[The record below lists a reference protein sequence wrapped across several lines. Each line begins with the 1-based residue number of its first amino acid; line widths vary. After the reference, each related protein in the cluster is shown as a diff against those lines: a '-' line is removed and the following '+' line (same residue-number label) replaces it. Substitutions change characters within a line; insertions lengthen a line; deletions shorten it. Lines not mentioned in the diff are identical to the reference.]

1 MSSHL
6 YNLICIHCTY
16 ILPPINTFDMQISCA
31 NIVFIIIRP
40 VCKQQQVIC
49 VEVTVK
55 EQHMTEDI
63 LEHKFDSHFFLQIH
77 YAVLRQFFLDK
88 FYLTL
93 IVSEIEGSK
102 GTNSKNVYLFLF
114 FPDLYAVFTM
124 SYCRIQHV
132 CFIVYCFN
140 DMRRPSTIQH
150 FIFCLI
156 LKFFFYYFLMI
167 LLPAFLKYN

>member
-6 YNLICIHCTY
+6 YNLICIHCKY
-16 ILPPINTFDMQISCA
+16 ILPPINAFDMQISCT

-55 EQHMTEDI
+55 EQHVTEDI

-93 IVSEIEGSK
+93 IVSEKEGSNRDQQQK
-102 GTNSKNVYLFLF
+102 CLSFFYFFRLVCSVYHVLLQNTTYMFYRLLFQRYEETVHNSVFYFLSDFKVLFL
-114 FPDLYAVFTM
+114 
-124 SYCRIQHV
+124 
-132 CFIVYCFN
+132 
-140 DMRRPSTIQH
+140 
-150 FIFCLI
+150 
-156 LKFFFYYFLMI
+156 
-167 LLPAFLKYN
+167 LLPYETPSCFSKI

>member
-6 YNLICIHCTY
+6 YNLICIHCKY
-16 ILPPINTFDMQISCA
+16 ILPPINAFDMQISCT

-55 EQHMTEDI
+55 EQHVTEDI

-93 IVSEIEGSK
+93 IVSEKEGSNRDQQQK
-102 GTNSKNVYLFLF
+102 CLSFLF
-114 FPDLYAVFTM
+114 FPTCMQCLPCLTVEYNIYVLSFT
-124 SYCRIQHV
+124 V
-132 CFIVYCFN
+132 
-140 DMRRPSTIQH
+140 STI
-150 FIFCLI
+150 
-156 LKFFFYYFLMI
+156 
-167 LLPAFLKYN
+167 

>member
-6 YNLICIHCTY
+6 YNLICIHCKY
-16 ILPPINTFDMQISCA
+16 ILPPINAFDMQISCT

-55 EQHMTEDI
+55 EQHVTEDI

-93 IVSEIEGSK
+93 IVSEKEGSNRDQQQK
-102 GTNSKNVYLFLF
+102 CLSFLF
-114 FPDLYAVFTM
+114 FPTCMQCLLCLTVEYNILSFYRLLFQRYEETVHNSVF
-124 SYCRIQHV
+124 
-132 CFIVYCFN
+132 
-140 DMRRPSTIQH
+140 
-150 FIFCLI
+150 
-156 LKFFFYYFLMI
+156 YFLSDFKVLFL
-167 LLPAFLKYN
+167 LLPNETPSCFSKI

>member
-6 YNLICIHCTY
+6 YNLICIHSTY
-16 ILPPINTFDMQISCA
+16 ILPQINAFDMQISCT

-55 EQHMTEDI
+55 EQHVTEDI

-93 IVSEIEGSK
+93 ILSEIEGSK
-102 GTNSKNVYLFLF
+102 GTNSKNVYLFYFFRLVCSVYPVLQQNTTYMFYRLLF
-114 FPDLYAVFTM
+114 RRYDETVHNSVF
-124 SYCRIQHV
+124 
-132 CFIVYCFN
+132 
-140 DMRRPSTIQH
+140 
-150 FIFCLI
+150 
-156 LKFFFYYFLMI
+156 YFLSDFKVLFV
-167 LLPAFLKYN
+167 LLPYETPSCFSKI

>member
-6 YNLICIHCTY
+6 YNLICIHCKY
-16 ILPPINTFDMQISCA
+16 ILPPINAFDMQISCT

-55 EQHMTEDI
+55 EQHVTEDI

-93 IVSEIEGSK
+93 IVSEKEGSNRDQQQK
-102 GTNSKNVYLFLF
+102 CLSF
-114 FPDLYAVFTM
+114 FIFSDLYAVFTM
-124 SYCRIQHV
+124 SYCRIQHI

-140 DMRRPSTIQH
+140 DMRRPSTIQY

-156 LKFFFYYFLMI
+156 LKFFFYYFLMKP
-167 LLPAFLKYN
+167 LPAFLKYN

>member
-6 YNLICIHCTY
+6 YILICIHCTY

-55 EQHMTEDI
+55 EQHVTEDI
-63 LEHKFDSHFFLQIH
+63 LEHKFDRHFFLQIY

-114 FPDLYAVFTM
+114 FFRLVCSVYHVLLQNTTCMFYRLLFQRYEETVHNSVF
-124 SYCRIQHV
+124 
-132 CFIVYCFN
+132 
-140 DMRRPSTIQH
+140 
-150 FIFCLI
+150 
-156 LKFFFYYFLMI
+156 YFLSDFKVLFL
-167 LLPAFLKYN
+167 LLPYEAPSCFSKI